1 MANLDQYQAEFDRAK
16 PQRAKGE
23 PARIG
28 RARDEA
34 LSRFLANGF
43 PTTKHEEWTFTS
55 VETIATR
62 TFALAGLGEPDKVR
76 PTGDV
81 GRALSGSPKDVSPFQ
96 LSGAFDAELVF
107 VDGRYAPTLSKVGAL
122 PKGTQVGNLAAYAAG
137 QTDAI
142 EKHLGHVAPFDRQP
156 FVALNTAFFADG
168 ALVSIPPRTVLEKPI
183 HLQFIST
190 GGANGVSSLNDLRPH
205 LMAHPRVLIVMGEQ
219 SQAAVVE
226 SYAGPAGSEYFTN
239 VVTEVVMGEQ
249 SVLDHYKLQHESNQA
264 FHIGAIY
271 VKAARSANCS
281 SHSISLGGAL
291 VRNDVVAVLGGE
303 GGHCTLNGLYLVDG
317 QRHVDNHTTIDH
329 AMPNCDSR
337 EIYKGIL
344 AGKSRGVF
352 NGKIIVRPDA
362 QKTDAKQTN
371 RALLLSE
378 DAQINSKPELEIF
391 ANDVK
396 CTHGAAVGQLD
407 KDAVFYLRSRGI
419 GLVEARHV
427 LIHAFAG
434 DVLNKLPLLAVRKGV
449 EDVLHRQ
456 LETALQAA

>member
-1 MANLDQYQAEFDRAK
+1 MSLDRYKAEFEKVRA
-16 PQRAKGE
+16 QRPKAE

-28 RARDEA
+28 RARNEA
-34 LSRFLANGF
+34 LGRFLATGF
-43 PTTKHEEWTFTS
+43 PTNKNEEWKFTS
-55 VETIATR
+55 VEKIATR
-62 TFALAGLGEPDKVR
+62 TFTLAGTADGQH
-76 PTGDV
+76 G
-81 GRALSGSPKDVSPFQ
+81 GRALSGSPKSISPFQ
-96 LSGAFDAELVF
+96 LPDVFGAELVF
-107 VDGRYAPTLSKVGAL
+107 VDGQYAPALSTVGSL
-122 PKGTQVGNLAAYAAG
+122 PKGAQAGSLATYSDA
-137 QTDAI
+137 AI
-142 EKHLGHVAPFDRQP
+142 ETHLGHVAPIDRQP
-156 FVALNTAFFADG
+156 FIALNTAFFADG
-168 ALVSIPPRTVLEKPI
+168 AFVHVPASTVIEKPI

-190 GGANGVSSLNDLRPH
+190 GGDRVSSLNDPRPP
-205 LMAHPRVLIVMGEQ
+205 LNYMAHPRVLLVLGDQ

-226 SYAGPAGSEYFTN
+226 SYAGPAGTEYFTN
-239 VVTEVVMGEQ
+239 VVTEVVLGEEA
-249 SVLDHYKLQHESNQA
+249 VLDHYKLQHESNQA

-271 VKAARSANCS
+271 VKAARGSNCA
-281 SHSISLGGAL
+281 SHSVSLGGAL

-303 GGHCTLNGLYLVDG
+303 GVQCTLNGLYLADG

-329 AMPNCDSR
+329 AMPHCDSR

-344 AGKSRGVF
+344 ADRSRGVF

-378 DAQINSKPELEIF
+378 DAQINAKPELEIF

-407 KDAVFYLRSRGI
+407 KDAVFYLRARGI
-419 GLVEARHV
+419 GLVEARHM

-434 DVLNKLPLLAVRKGV
+434 DVLNRLPLLAVRKGV

-456 LETALQAA
+456 LEEALQAA

>member
-1 MANLDQYQAEFDRAK
+1 MNLDSYKAEFDKAK
-16 PQRAKGE
+16 PRRSTSE

-28 RARDEA
+28 RMRDEA
-34 LSRFLANGF
+34 LSRFLASGF
-43 PTTKHEEWTFTS
+43 PTTKHEEWRFTS
-55 VETIATR
+55 VEKIATR
-62 TFALAGLGEPDKVR
+62 TFALAGGAAASARHADI
-76 PTGDV
+76 
-81 GRALSGSPKDVSPFQ
+81 SPFE
-96 LSGAFDAELVF
+96 LPDVFGATLVF
-107 VDGRYAPTLSKVGAL
+107 VDGRYAPALSKVGAL
-122 PKGTQVGNLAAYAAG
+122 AAGAQVGSLADYAAG
-137 QTDAI
+137 HTGTLEQY
-142 EKHLGHVAPFDRQP
+142 LGHVAPFDRQP

-168 ALVSIPPRTVLEKPI
+168 AFVHLPARTVLDKPI

-190 GGANGVSSLNDLRPH
+190 GVTNGVSTLNDPRPH
-205 LMAHPRVLIVMGEQ
+205 LIGAHPRVLIVMGEQ
-219 SQAAVVE
+219 SQGAVVE
-226 SYAGPAGSEYFTN
+226 SYAGPAGAEYFTN

-264 FHIGAIY
+264 FHVGAIY

-344 AGKSRGVF
+344 AGKARGVF

-456 LETALQAA
+456 LDTALQAA

>member
-1 MANLDQYQAEFDRAK
+1 MNLDSYQAEFERAK
-16 PQRAKGE
+16 PQRSTRE
-23 PARIG
+23 SARVG
-28 RARDEA
+28 RTRDEA
-34 LSRFLANGF
+34 MSRFLANGF
-43 PTTKHEEWTFTS
+43 PTTKHEEWRFTS
-55 VETIATR
+55 VEKIATR
-62 TFALAGLGEPDKVR
+62 AFAPAGGATASAMP
-76 PTGDV
+76 
-81 GRALSGSPKDVSPFQ
+81 ADVSPFE
-96 LSGAFDAELVF
+96 LPDVFGATLVF
-107 VDGRYAPTLSKVGAL
+107 VDGRYAPALSKVGAL
-122 PKGTQVGNLAAYAAG
+122 PAGAQVGSLADYAAG
-137 QTDAI
+137 HTDTL
-142 EKHLGHVAPFDRQP
+142 EQHLGHVAPFDRQP

-168 ALVSIPPRTVLEKPI
+168 AFVHIPARAVLDKPI

-190 GGANGVSSLNDLRPH
+190 GSADGVSSLNDPRPH
-205 LMAHPRVLIVMGEQ
+205 LIGAHPRVLIVMGAQ
-219 SQAAVVE
+219 SQGVVVE
-226 SYAGPAGSEYFTN
+226 SYAGPAGAEYFTN

-344 AGKSRGVF
+344 AGKARGVF

-371 RALLLSE
+371 RAILLSE

-419 GLVEARHV
+419 GLLDARHL

-434 DVLNKLPLLAVRKGV
+434 DVLNKLPLLAVRKSV

>member
-1 MANLDQYQAEFDRAK
+1 MNLDTYKTEFEKARA
-16 PQRAKGE
+16 QRSKSE

-28 RARDEA
+28 RTRDEA

-43 PTTKHEEWTFTS
+43 PTTKHEEWRFTS
-55 VETIATR
+55 VEKIAR
-62 TFALAGLGEPDKVR
+62 RPFALAGFGEAHDAH
-76 PTGDV
+76 V
-81 GRALSGSPKDVSPFQ
+81 GRALLGSPREISPFQ
-96 LSGAFDAELVF
+96 LDDVFGAELVF
-107 VDGRYAPTLSKVGAL
+107 VDGRYSPALSTVGSL
-122 PKGTQVGNLAAYAAG
+122 PQGAQVGSLTAYAAG
-137 QTDAI
+137 HAEAVD
-142 EKHLGHVAPFDRQP
+142 KHLGHVAPFDRQP

-168 ALVSIPPRTVLEKPI
+168 AYVNIPARTVLEKPI

-190 GGANGVSSLNDLRPH
+190 GGSNGVSSLNDLRPH
-205 LMAHPRVLIVMGEQ
+205 LIGVHPRVLIVMGEQ

-226 SYAGPAGSEYFTN
+226 SYAGPAGAEYFTN

-249 SVLDHYKLQHESNQA
+249 AVLDHYKLQHESNQA

-317 QRHVDNHTTIDH
+317 HRHVDNHTTIDH

-344 AGKSRGVF
+344 ADKARGVF

-419 GLVEARHV
+419 GLVEARHL

-434 DVLNKLPLLAVRKGV
+434 DVLNRLPILAVRKGV

-456 LETALQAA
+456 LESALQAA

>member
-1 MANLDQYQAEFDRAK
+1 MNLDTYKAEFEKARS
-16 PQRAKGE
+16 QRSKSE

-28 RARDEA
+28 RMRGEA

-43 PTTKHEEWTFTS
+43 PTTKHEEWRFTS
-55 VETIATR
+55 VEKIATR
-62 TFALAGLGEPDKVR
+62 TFTLAGPGEPDKAR
-76 PTGDV
+76 PTG
-81 GRALSGSPKDVSPFQ
+81 GGSPLHISPFQ
-96 LSGAFDAELVF
+96 LREVFGAELVF
-107 VDGRYAPTLSKVGAL
+107 VDGWYAPALSTVGSL
-122 PKGTQVGNLAAYAAG
+122 PQGAQVGSLTAYAAG
-137 QTDAI
+137 HAEAVD
-142 EKHLGHVAPFDRQP
+142 KHLGHVAPFDRQP

-168 ALVSIPPRTVLEKPI
+168 AYVNIPARTVLEKPI

-190 GGANGVSSLNDLRPH
+190 DGDGVSSLNDPRPH
-205 LMAHPRVLIVMGEQ
+205 LIGVHPRVLIVMGEQ

-226 SYAGPAGSEYFTN
+226 SYAGPAGAEYFTN

-249 SVLDHYKLQHESNQA
+249 AVLDHYKLQHESNQA
-264 FHIGAIY
+264 FHIGAIH
-271 VKAARSANCS
+271 VKAARSASCS

-317 QRHVDNHTTIDH
+317 NRHVDNHTTIDH

-344 AGKSRGVF
+344 ADKARGVF

-419 GLVEARHV
+419 GLVEARHL

-434 DVLNKLPLLAVRKGV
+434 DVLNRLPILAVRKGV